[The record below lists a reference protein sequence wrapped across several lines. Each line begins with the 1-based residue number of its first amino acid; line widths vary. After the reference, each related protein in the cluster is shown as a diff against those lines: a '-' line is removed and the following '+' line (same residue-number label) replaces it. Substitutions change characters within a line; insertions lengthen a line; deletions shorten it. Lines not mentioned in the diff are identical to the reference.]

1 MLEGSA
7 ESRAQRASEAIE
19 AYLARWPQAADTEQG
34 IARWWLPRM
43 GVDLPLADVRA
54 ALERLVRLGVVARTD
69 LPEGSV
75 IFRAAP
81 RPPPTSGTAQE
92 GGTEP

>member
-7 ESRAQRASEAIE
+7 ESRAQRAGQAIE
-19 AYLARWPQAADTEQG
+19 AYLARWPQAADTEEG

-43 GVDLPLADVRA
+43 GVDLPLFDVRA
-54 ALERLVRLGVVARTD
+54 ALERLVQLRVMTRTH

-75 IFRAAP
+75 IFRAAAQ
-81 RPPPTSGTAQE
+81 PPAPDGAA
-92 GGTEP
+92 GHGTEP